1 MEESLQQVHPR
12 FKFEG
17 IHYSFD
23 HLFEVAYSLI
33 KEGEAHEIALGDFL
47 MDWISPG
54 DTIRVRTSG
63 STGIPKE
70 LVLQK
75 QAMVNSSLATGSYF
89 GLMEGDSALL
99 CVPANYIAGKMMFIR
114 AMVLGLE
121 LDHVAPTSTP
131 LDYIGKEYDFCAMVP
146 MQLEKSLH
154 KLGAIKTLLVGGAAL
169 SEELRNKVQETQATI
184 FETYGMTETC
194 THVAARQIN
203 KLPEGYKDALV
214 PFKTFPNVTVSK
226 DDRDCLVIKA
236 PDLVTSDVITN
247 DVVEIVSETEFH
259 WLGRLDNIINS
270 GGIKLVPEQIEHKI
284 GSSIEGRFFL
294 TGAPDKELGQKLV
307 LILESDNHQE
317 ELINKLKRIKTLEK
331 YEVPREIITVPK
343 FRETTGGKVLRTE
356 TLEGIF

>member
-33 KEGEAHEIALGDFL
+33 KEGEAHEIGLGDFL

-54 DTIRVRTSG
+54 DTIRVKTSG
-63 STGIPKE
+63 STGKPKV

-75 QAMVNSSLATGSYF
+75 QAMVDSALATGSHF

-99 CVPANYIAGKMMFIR
+99 CLPANYIAGKMMFIR

-121 LDHVAPTSTP
+121 LDHVAPASSP
-131 LDYIGKEYDFCAMVP
+131 LDYINKDYDFCAMVP
-146 MQLEKSLH
+146 MQMEKSLH

-169 SEELRNKVQETQATI
+169 SEELRSKVQETQATI

-203 KLPEGYKDALV
+203 KLPNEDKDALV
-214 PFKTFPNVTVSK
+214 PFKTLPNVTVTK

-236 PDLVTSDVITN
+236 PNVVTNAIITN
-247 DVVEIVSETEFH
+247 DVVDIVSETEFH
-259 WLGRLDNIINS
+259 WLGRFDNIINS

-284 GSSIEGRFFL
+284 AGSIESRFFL
-294 TGAPDKELGQKLV
+294 TGVPDKALGQKLV
-307 LILESDNHQE
+307 LIIESDSHQE
-317 ELINKLKRIKTLEK
+317 GLINKVKSINTLEK
-331 YEVPREIITVPK
+331 FEVPREIITVSK
-343 FRETTGGKVLRTE
+343 FKETAAGKVLRTE